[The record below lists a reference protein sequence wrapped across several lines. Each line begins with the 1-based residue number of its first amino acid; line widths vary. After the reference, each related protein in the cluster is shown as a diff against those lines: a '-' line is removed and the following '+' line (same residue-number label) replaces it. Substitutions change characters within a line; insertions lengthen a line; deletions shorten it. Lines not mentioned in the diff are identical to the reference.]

1 MIRSCGPGNLR
12 AVVNVPTKGEMQSF
26 SARLTAFRDLTY
38 DVRQIAL
45 ALLDPPEMRFI
56 AGQFVSFEIARPG
69 SDITATR
76 PYSIASSPTD
86 LTSVQLLFNRVSGG
100 PGSGYLFSLQPGDVT
115 AFKGPVGSFTLRDSA
130 RDILFVATGTGIA
143 PIRSMLRALT
153 EAGSTRRITL
163 LWGLRSERDLYYQD
177 ELTDLRDRLPQFSFT
192 TTLSQPGAN
201 WSGAAGR
208 VVPLVVSEIDTVANL
223 DVYLCGNGS
232 MIREVRDVIRRMGVC
247 PIYTEQYYSGD

>member
-1 MIRSCGPGNLR
+1 MIRSSGSGNLR
-12 AVVNVPTKGEMQSF
+12 AVVNVPTKGEMQSS

-38 DVRQIAL
+38 DVRQIDL
-45 ALLDPPEMRFI
+45 ALLDPAEMRFT
-56 AGQFVSFEIARPG
+56 AGQFVSFEIARLG
-69 SDITATR
+69 SDIPATR

-86 LTSVQLLFNRVSGG
+86 LKSVQLLFNRVSGG

-115 AFKGPVGSFTLRDSA
+115 AFKGPVGSFTLRD
-130 RDILFVATGTGIA
+130 ILFVATGTGIA

-153 EAGSTRRITL
+153 EAGSKRRITL
-163 LWGLRSERDLYYQD
+163 LWGLRGERDLYYQD

-232 MIREVRDVIRRMGVC
+232 MIREVRDIIRRTGLC

>member
-1 MIRSCGPGNLR
+1 MH
-12 AVVNVPTKGEMQSF
+12 AF
-26 SARLTAFRDLTY
+26 SARVTAVRDLTY
-38 DVRQIAL
+38 DVRQIDL
-45 ALLDPPEMRFI
+45 ALVDPPEMRFI
-56 AGQFVSFEIARPG
+56 AGQFVSFEIDRPG
-69 SDITATR
+69 SAVRATR

-86 LTSVQLLFNRVSGG
+86 AKNVQLLFNRVSGG
-100 PGSGYLFSLQPGDVT
+100 PGSGFLFTLQPGDVT

-143 PIRSMLRALT
+143 PIRSMLQALAA
-153 EAGSTRRITL
+153 AGSRRRMTL
-163 LWGLRSERDLYYQD
+163 LWGLRAERDLYYQD
-177 ELTDLRDRLPQFSFT
+177 ELTGLRDRLPHFSFT

-201 WSGAAGR
+201 WRGAAGR

-232 MIREVRDVIRRMGVC
+232 MIREVRDIIRRTGLC

>member
-1 MIRSCGPGNLR
+1 
-12 AVVNVPTKGEMQSF
+12 MQSF
-26 SARLTAFRDLTY
+26 SARLTAVRDLTY

-56 AGQFVSFEIARPG
+56 AGQFVSFEIDRPG
-69 SDITATR
+69 SDIPATR

-100 PGSGYLFSLQPGDVT
+100 PGSEYLFSLQPGDVT
-115 AFKGPVGSFTLRDSA
+115 VCKGPVGSFTLRNSA

-143 PIRSMLRALT
+143 PIRSMLLALA
-153 EAGSTRRITL
+153 EAGSKRRITL
-163 LWGLRSERDLYYQD
+163 LWGLRAERDLYYQD
-177 ELTDLRDRLPQFSFT
+177 ELSDLRHRLTNFSFA
-192 TTLSQPGAN
+192 TTLSQPGTN
-201 WSGAAGR
+201 WRGAAGR
-208 VVPLVVSEIDTVANL
+208 VVPLVVSGIDTVANL

-232 MIREVRDVIRRMGVC
+232 MIREVRDIIRRKGLC